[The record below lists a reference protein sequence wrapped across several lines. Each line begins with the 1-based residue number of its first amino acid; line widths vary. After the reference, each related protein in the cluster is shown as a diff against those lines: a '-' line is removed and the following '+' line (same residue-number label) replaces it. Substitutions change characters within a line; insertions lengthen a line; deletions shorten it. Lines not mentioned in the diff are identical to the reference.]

1 VSRGQGDKT
10 KSLLSLPPGKN
21 IQGQIM
27 LAEKSIVP
35 TGKIENRIL
44 MIRGEKIII
53 DADLAEFYGVP
64 TKRLNEQVKRNK
76 ARFPEDFMFQLT
88 PEEKLDLVAKCDHLA
103 RLKYSKTEPFAF
115 TEHGAIMA
123 ASVLN
128 SSRATE
134 TSIYIVRA
142 FVKLRV
148 MIAEHKELARKIARI
163 ERHLAEHD
171 EQIIALISAIKE
183 FIQPE
188 PVPKKRR
195 IGFKVDKGN

>member
-1 VSRGQGDKT
+1 
-10 KSLLSLPPGKN
+10 
-21 IQGQIM
+21 M

-188 PVPKKRR
+188 PVPQKRR
-195 IGFKVDKGN
+195 IGFKVAEK